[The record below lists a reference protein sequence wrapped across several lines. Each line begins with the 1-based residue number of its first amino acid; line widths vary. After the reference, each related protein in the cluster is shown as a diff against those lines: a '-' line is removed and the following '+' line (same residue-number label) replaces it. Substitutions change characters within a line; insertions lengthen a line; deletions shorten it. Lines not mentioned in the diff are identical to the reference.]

1 MADFSLRPKA
11 ISDLEGIWRY
21 TVETWDE
28 EQAEHYLR
36 QINVG
41 FVNLTTSPTM
51 GQSFYRVLESGID
64 VVRVLHQQMDFQRHL

>member
-36 QINVG
+36 
-41 FVNLTTSPTM
+41 
-51 GQSFYRVLESGID
+51 
-64 VVRVLHQQMDFQRHL
+64 